1 MKRIA
6 ILTSG
11 GDAPGMNACIRAALR
26 ASIATG
32 VRLYGVRH
40 GYVGLVNGD
49 IELMDRRAVAG
60 IIHQG
65 GTVLGTA
72 RCQEFFEAEGR
83 ARAAAN
89 LRRAGID
96 GLIVVGG
103 DGSFKGGNAL
113 MQEHGIQVMGVPG
126 TIDNDISG
134 TDFTIGFDTAVN
146 TALEA
151 IDRLRDTAQSHER
164 LFFVEVMGRHTG
176 FIALECAIAGG
187 AEYVVMP
194 EVPVTAREISL
205 HLSEG
210 FERGKRSA
218 IVVVAEGDRP
228 GHVFD
233 LAGAVREIIGIDSR
247 VCVLGHV
254 QRGGMPTARDR
265 ILASKMGV
273 LAVQCLVDD
282 DEENGMVVGEVGG
295 SMLYTPLAES
305 VVKRREISANL
316 ESLAQILVE

>member
-40 GYVGLVNGD
+40 GYVGLINGD
-49 IELMDRRAVAG
+49 IEMMDRRSVAN
-60 IIHQG
+60 IIQKG
-65 GTVLGTA
+65 GTMLGTA
-72 RCQEFFEAEGR
+72 RCPEFLEVTGR
-83 ARAAAN
+83 AKAAEN
-89 LRRAGID
+89 LHRTGID
-96 GLIVVGG
+96 GLIVIGG
-103 DGSFKGGNAL
+103 DGSFRGGNAL

-151 IDRLRDTAQSHER
+151 IDRVRDTALSHER
-164 LFFVEVMGRHTG
+164 LFFVEVMGRHRG
-176 FIALECAIAGG
+176 FIAIESAIAGG
-187 AEYVVMP
+187 AEYVVVP
-194 EVPVTAREISL
+194 EVPVTAREIGL
-205 HLSEG
+205 HLNEG

-218 IVVVAEGDRP
+218 IVVVAEGEWP

-233 LAGAVREIIGIDSR
+233 LANAVKEIIGIDSR
-247 VCVLGHV
+247 VCVLGHI
-254 QRGGMPTARDR
+254 QRGGRPTARDR

-295 SMLYTPLAES
+295 AMVYTPLAES
-305 VVKRREISANL
+305 VATTPNISSSL
-316 ESLAQILVE
+316 EALAQILVE